1 MKKRNAGFSSS
12 LIVELLCCLLGSC
25 AFCTA
30 LLPALGQEVSM
41 TECMLFAAVDLSVI
55 FLLSRRWWIAP
66 ALIAAVA
73 ILGFGA
79 VWAFKWKDLILD
91 YVNGFIDWYNDAY
104 STAAR

>member
-1 MKKRNAGFSSS
+1 MKKRNEGFSSS

-66 ALIAAVA
+66 ALIAAVDRA
-73 ILGFGA
+73 RRTGA
-79 VWAFKWKDLILD
+79 YRRFRETGDLL
-91 YVNGFIDWYNDAY
+91 
-104 STAAR
+104 